1 MSPPRFSEPPEINV
15 RAPPAEPPKPALT
28 LIEPDTDLLSPER
41 MSTVPE
47 LDRDDPLPRLI
58 EPEDTPVDDVLTS
71 TLSEPKTDTSPPEDE
86 PDEI

>member
-1 MSPPRFSEPPEINV
+1 
-15 RAPPAEPPKPALT
+15 
-28 LIEPDTDLLSPER
+28 